1 MADNKLG
8 ETVGSTVGGLAAG
21 GLLGLLDGPS
31 PILDIVGGTI
41 GSSIGGAIGGNLPGG
56 KKRLA
61 GEALQYS
68 PLDMAGLMEGMR
80 MPNPNTQ
87 GLGARFSDFQQNNRN
102 QIAAAMGLPA
112 GSFG

>member
-41 GSSIGGAIGGNLPGG
+41 GSSIGGAIGSRLPGG
-56 KKRLA
+56 KQRMA
-61 GEALQYS
+61 GQAFQYS
-68 PLDMAGLMEGMR
+68 PLAMAGLMEDMQQA
-80 MPNPNTQ
+80 NPNTQ
-87 GLGARFSDFQQNNRN
+87 GLGLVDPNPQQNPY
-102 QIAAAMGLPA
+102 AMY
-112 GSFG
+112 

>member
-41 GSSIGGAIGGNLPGG
+41 GSSIGGAIGSRLPGG
-56 KKRLA
+56 KQRMA
-61 GEALQYS
+61 GEMFQYS
-68 PLDMAGLMEGMR
+68 PLAMAGLMEGMQQQQL
-80 MPNPNTQ
+80 NPNTQ
-87 GLGARFSDFQQNNRN
+87 GLGNVVANMQQTH
-102 QIAAAMGLPA
+102 
-112 GSFG
+112 SY

>member
-56 KKRLA
+56 KKR
-61 GEALQYS
+61 
-68 PLDMAGLMEGMR
+68 MAGQIDPRLLMMNMDMR
-80 MPNPNTQ
+80 MSNPNTDAFI
-87 GLGARFSDFQQNNRN
+87 GGMQQTH
-102 QIAAAMGLPA
+102 
-112 GSFG
+112 SY